1 MKRWFINHKVGEIL
15 TALWI
20 IISTILGSCSS
31 RGPAEQTAKNK
42 PKEAV
47 PVTVAVAWEK
57 SVPVQLD
64 AIGVVEAYSTIDVK
78 SQIAGELTQVFF
90 QVGQDVKKGDVLFTI
105 DNRPYEV
112 SSKQLEAELDKN
124 KSELRQAEA
133 NLTKTRAQSSNSD
146 IQAQRYKKLVESGAV
161 SKNEYDSMRTNAE
174 AFEADVHA
182 GEAAIEN
189 AKNAIRSTEAAIENV
204 KLQLNY
210 CTIKSPIDG
219 RTGDLAVYEGNLVKA
234 NDTPALVTI
243 KQITPIYVS
252 FSIPEKYLPEIK
264 RLLAE
269 TKITAKAALSDQVT
283 SPSIGVVTFMDNEV
297 DRATGTIRLK
307 ATFPNSNKS
316 LWPGQFVNVTITL
329 SVKPNAVVVPSKAVQ
344 NGQQGFYLYVVAPD
358 MTALLRHVKVGIST
372 GDETVIDEGIKPGEK
387 VVTDGQLRLSPGSP
401 IKIKNSQ
408 VENRTSI
415 K

>member
-1 MKRWFINHKVGEIL
+1 
-15 TALWI
+15 
-20 IISTILGSCSS
+20 
-31 RGPAEQTAKNK
+31 
-42 PKEAV
+42 
-47 PVTVAVAWEK
+47 
-57 SVPVQLD
+57 
-64 AIGVVEAYSTIDVK
+64 
-78 SQIAGELTQVFF
+78 
-90 QVGQDVKKGDVLFTI
+90 
-105 DNRPYEV
+105 
-112 SSKQLEAELDKN
+112 
-124 KSELRQAEA
+124 
-133 NLTKTRAQSSNSD
+133 
-146 IQAQRYKKLVESGAV
+146 
-161 SKNEYDSMRTNAE
+161 MRTNAE

-316 LWPGQFVNVTITL
+316 LWPGQFVNVTVTL
-329 SVKPNAVVVPSKAVQ
+329 SVKQNAIVVPSQAVQ
-344 NGQQGFYLYVVAPD
+344 TGQDSGFFVYMVKPD
-358 MTALLRHVKVGIST
+358 MTAELRPVKVGLST
-372 GDETVIDEGIKPGEK
+372 ETETVIEEGLKPGEK

-408 VENRTSI
+408 VENRTSNI
-415 K
+415 QPSLTLQRSVQ